1 MLMIMT
7 NTYLVSTKQILLQYK
22 NLGEKTFLQVP
33 DEALFY
39 MFNDMSNSIAII
51 VKHLWGNMLS
61 RWTDFLTT
69 DGEKEWRQRDAE
81 FDNDIRDRSELIAKW
96 EEGWRCLFNALDNLT
111 DTDLEREVFIRH
123 ESHTVL
129 DAIQRQLAH
138 YAYHIGQIVYLG
150 KMAQGDD
157 WISLSIPKKKA

>member
-1 MLMIMT
+1 MT

-22 NLGEKTFLQVP
+22 NLGEKTFSQVS

-81 FDNDIRDRSELIAKW
+81 FDNDIRDRSEMIAKW
-96 EEGWRCLFNALDNLT
+96 EEGWRCLFIALDNLT

>member
-1 MLMIMT
+1 MT

-22 NLGEKTFLQVP
+22 NLGEKTFSQVS

-69 DGEKEWRQRDAE
+69 DGEKEWRQREAE
-81 FDNDIRDRSELIAKW
+81 FDNDIRDRSEMIAKW
-96 EEGWRCLFNALDNLT
+96 EEGWRCLFIALDNLT

>member
-1 MLMIMT
+1 MT
-7 NTYLVSTKQILLQYK
+7 NTYLVCTKQILLQYK
-22 NLGEKTFLQVP
+22 NLGEKTFSQVP

-81 FDNDIRDRSELIAKW
+81 FENDINDRICMLAKW
-96 EEGWRCLFNALDNLT
+96 EEGWKCLFIALDNLT
-111 DTDLEREVFIRH
+111 DADLEKEVFIRN

-157 WISLSIPKKKA
+157 WTSLSIPKKKA